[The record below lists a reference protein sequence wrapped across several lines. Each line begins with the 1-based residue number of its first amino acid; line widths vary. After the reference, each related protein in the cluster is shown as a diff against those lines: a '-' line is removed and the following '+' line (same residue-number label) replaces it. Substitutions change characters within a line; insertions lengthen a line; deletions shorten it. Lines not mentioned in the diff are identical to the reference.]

1 MLGIAYKASHA
12 RIYGEF
18 AGRVGKELRK
28 LFYGIFFWEIVLHY
42 VETGAEFSQVILF
55 VVLSVL
61 FLIGMYFLT
70 ALNNGYIGQ
79 VSNQVMYEELHAA
92 LFQKAA
98 DVELECFENPEFYNK
113 YMKAVTQVK
122 SRAHTVIWVM
132 SSFLISLCSL
142 AYLIYK
148 TASIDMFA
156 VGFAVVP
163 LFSTYVIGKKING
176 LWYELYQKNI
186 FEERKKEYVTRSIY
200 QQNFAKELRLSNG
213 FFLLIS
219 YFQEAIDNIVENTK
233 KYGIK
238 IGFYMC
244 LSEFLNQMIMALGAI
259 VYATVRLVYFKNIT
273 AAEYIILINAITQ
286 IANHII
292 RDGQFLSRIQDNH
305 LYIQNIREFLEYKP
319 KISQEQPGKKVT
331 DDDFVLKMEH
341 VSFSYLGSE
350 QKALEDINFSI
361 RPGEKV
367 ALVGSNGAGKSTFIK
382 LLMRLYDPVE
392 GRVILNET
400 DVKEYSVAEYR
411 RLFGTVFQD
420 YHVFSLSVAENV
432 LMRRMEE
439 GEEEL
444 VWEALRQAGIDG
456 KVASFPK
463 GIHTMLTKEFDAD
476 GEVLSGGENQKIALA
491 RVFAQKPAIAVLDE
505 PSSALDPIAEY
516 SMYQNMLHVCQDKA
530 MIFISHRLSSA
541 VLADTIYM
549 LEDGRIVERGSHE
562 ELMKQNGK
570 YAQMFR
576 FQAQNYKNGEAA
588 S

>member
-1 MLGIAYKASHA
+1 
-12 RIYGEF
+12 
-18 AGRVGKELRK
+18 
-28 LFYGIFFWEIVLHY
+28 
-42 VETGAEFSQVILF
+42 
-55 VVLSVL
+55 
-61 FLIGMYFLT
+61 
-70 ALNNGYIGQ
+70 
-79 VSNQVMYEELHAA
+79 
-92 LFQKAA
+92 
-98 DVELECFENPEFYNK
+98 
-113 YMKAVTQVK
+113 
-122 SRAHTVIWVM
+122 
-132 SSFLISLCSL
+132 
-142 AYLIYK
+142 
-148 TASIDMFA
+148 
-156 VGFAVVP
+156 
-163 LFSTYVIGKKING
+163 
-176 LWYELYQKNI
+176 
-186 FEERKKEYVTRSIY
+186 
-200 QQNFAKELRLSNG
+200 
-213 FFLLIS
+213 
-219 YFQEAIDNIVENTK
+219 
-233 KYGIK
+233 
-238 IGFYMC
+238 
-244 LSEFLNQMIMALGAI
+244 
-259 VYATVRLVYFKNIT
+259 
-273 AAEYIILINAITQ
+273 
-286 IANHII
+286 
-292 RDGQFLSRIQDNH
+292 
-305 LYIQNIREFLEYKP
+305 
-319 KISQEQPGKKVT
+319 
-331 DDDFVLKMEH
+331 MEH

-392 GRVILNET
+392 GRVTLNET

-439 GEEEL
+439 GEEDL
-444 VWEALRQAGIDG
+444 FWEALRQAGIDG

-516 SMYQNMLHVCQDKA
+516 NMYQNMLHVCQDKA

-562 ELMKQNGK
+562 ELMKRNGK

-576 FQAQNYKNGEAA
+576 FQAQNYKNGEEA